1 MAEAD
6 DVVAVVV
13 HGEPGQDGDG
23 DAGAGR
29 QQRKPV
35 LFQSL
40 LFHFLICRY
49 ISTTANVTSSVED
62 PCFQASRIRMS
73 GGTDP
78 DPVPSLY
85 S

>member
-1 MAEAD
+1 MSEAD

-35 LFQSL
+35 LYQSL
-40 LFHFLICRY
+40 LFNFSICRY
-49 ISTTANVTSSVED
+49 ISTTANVTSSVGD
-62 PCFQASRIRMS
+62 L
-73 GGTDP
+73 DP
-78 DPVPSLY
+78 DSHVLGPPGSGSVGQR
-85 S
+85 